1 MTGYKL
7 QIVKKFKQLLLQT
20 LDNHLA
26 SISVCDRPGNGWIA
40 AIRKCLGMS
49 AHQLAKRIGIA
60 RQSVSELEARERD
73 GSITLKS
80 LRKAAEA
87 MDCQLV
93 YALIPQKG
101 KLKDIVKRQALKK
114 AKALVEPVDHTMM
127 LEGQAVGGKEEKIK
141 QIAEELADNIGSKLW
156 D

>member
-1 MTGYKL
+1 MTKKL
-7 QIVKKFKQLLLQT
+7 KQLMLQT

-26 SISVCDRPGNGWIA
+26 SINVCDRPANGWIA

-49 AHQLAKRIGIA
+49 VRQLAKRIGIA
-60 RQSVSELEARERD
+60 RQSVSELEAREID

-114 AKALVEPVDHTMM
+114 ARALVEPVDHTMM
-127 LEGQAVGGKEEKIK
+127 LEGQAVGNKEEKIK
-141 QIAEELADNIGSKLW
+141 QIADELADKLESKLW